1 MVFPTHVGVFPTRD
15 TLNSSFCRLP
25 HARGGVS
32 AAVFRP
38 CACLASSPRT
48 WGCFLRKPKNRTV
61 FRVFPTHVGVFPIIS
76 SVSERMRR
84 LPHARGGVS
93 SLEAELAGKGESS
106 PRTWGCFP
114 LFRHNLILRVV
125 FPTHVGVFPTL
136 QGFPSQCGSLPHA
149 RGGVSGACWR
159 RLCSWWSSPR
169 TWGCFHKPNAP
180 PTDLSVFPTHVGVF
194 LKFSGKTIPTLRLPH
209 ARGGVSDRTYRSP
222 CRKWSSPRT
231 WGCFYS
237 LEARRNRDAV
247 FPTHVGVFL
256 VQCLA
261 DKASGGLPHAR
272 GGVSKTQDILATNL
286 GASPHM
292 WGSP

>member
-61 FRVFPTHVGVFPIIS
+61 FRVFPTHVGVFPA
-76 SVSERMRR
+76 
-84 LPHARGGVS
+84 LKP
-93 SLEAELAGKGESS
+93 SLRAKA
-106 PRTWGCFP
+106 
-114 LFRHNLILRVV
+114 
-125 FPTHVGVFPTL
+125 
-136 QGFPSQCGSLPHA
+136 SLPHA
-149 RGGVSGACWR
+149 RGGVSRSSGTTSYCA
-159 RLCSWWSSPR
+159 SSSPR
-169 TWGCFHKPNAP
+169 TWGCFRRCKVFRLNA
-180 PTDLSVFPTHVGVF
+180 V
-194 LKFSGKTIPTLRLPH
+194 
-209 ARGGVSDRTYRSP
+209 
-222 CRKWSSPRT
+222 
-231 WGCFYS
+231 
-237 LEARRNRDAV
+237 V